1 MNSRLAHSIDQADDN
16 DEIDIDLLSDEEDS
30 LIHLEHM
37 QENSLDAHFNVGTD
51 GEEQT
56 RTDNQEENP
65 VGPAT
70 AITQEG
76 DLITLKTEPPTEEV
90 IVKVEPGTR
99 SQVITVEFF
108 RRFLEAGL
116 VRGKTPINQREEKE
130 FIRVFRDQFNQA
142 LKPYKTPSNTYAF
155 GEEVANSVFIALHT
169 EERNRTQLF
178 RHNEYSLQH
187 IKQLI
192 QYGDW
197 QEELVK
203 DIERESNALRS

>member
-1 MNSRLAHSIDQADDN
+1 
-16 DEIDIDLLSDEEDS
+16 
-30 LIHLEHM
+30 M
-37 QENSLDAHFNVGTD
+37 QENSLDAYFNVGTD
-51 GEEQT
+51 GEGQT
-56 RTDNQEENP
+56 RTDNQEESP
-65 VGPAT
+65 VDSTT

-76 DLITLKTEPPTEEV
+76 DLITLKTEPSTEEV
-90 IVKVEPGTR
+90 VVKVEPGTR

-116 VRGKTPINQREEKE
+116 VRGKTPINQREERE
-130 FIRVFRDQFNQA
+130 FIRVLKEQFNQA
-142 LKPYKTPSNTYAF
+142 LKPYKTSSNTYPF
-155 GEEVANSVFIALHT
+155 DEEVANSVFIALHT

-197 QEELVK
+197 QEELKKNIETEIISRLDVLNRPLNGNGIIVK
-203 DIERESNALRS
+203 GQRRKGFSQISWKKVK